1 MSLPINA
8 IDGLRVSPNMRTP
21 STKFLAAQRGAKLK
35 VPAIWFGE
43 QWAHA
48 TYPAKWNSTYFM
60 GAIKSFNRKKFLF
73 SCLFESDLKVYYA
86 DWEHIRRYIVK
97 ENEDALKFDSCDIV
111 EAFSNNDFDACY
123 DVNDNAS
130 LDVVASLDGNDSVLE
145 EFVVSSSRKGRGRP
159 RKCVKRG
166 RPKRVFETSQE
177 DVEKGECREH
187 GLIDETIILDDRPES
202 SNSRKRGRPKK
213 KSNKEPYRGI
223 TKPSSS
229 LFEKDVPIDDDDNDS
244 HASFGEG
251 VDCDDATLE
260 AEGGVLD
267 DDEDSQNGW
276 HSVSPPH
283 WRSGDAYE
291 VEPKDTFWTLPA
303 FSGERGPD
311 LGHTP
316 REYSPFHLF
325 LTLFPLDL
333 IDHIINETNTYAEKE
348 RQRLL
353 FLHDSMRRWVP
364 MDRHSFLVFLG
375 IALGMTLHYIPDKK
389 YYWKDNAFGVLRYPN
404 FGQKMSH
411 TTFQQ
416 IKRFL
421 HVRDNSQRPP
431 RGTREHKLWQLLELE
446 DRLNHT
452 FKKIY
457 KLGHAITVD
466 ERIIPSKCKMNPCR
480 VYNPKKPH
488 KFGIQVW
495 NLCDSSS
502 GYNYAFRIYDKM
514 PCSELS
520 FHVVADLVKTLP
532 RKGHHVF
539 FDRYFTSVKLLEHL
553 RSEGQGG
560 TGTYVTNRKHFP
572 SRDMIALEKKAP
584 RGSCRWAF
592 CGVEGLVACSWMDKK
607 EINFASN
614 CFGVK
619 RGEVKRQVLD
629 GEKIT
634 ISCPEMGIKYNEFKA
649 GCDVFD
655 SMVLGNGYSLQ
666 TTMYGFKWW
675 QAGFWGMLDSVFTNA
690 WIIWRDSFG
699 QKNMSRYDFMSQ
711 LHDQMINNVFKS
723 NVVTRTI
730 LEDAS
735 NGHYPIR
742 LSDHK
747 NSKQCIVCAA
757 KRKKHV
763 SEGKEVGQW
772 KSTRTIWGCA
782 KCQLTMCTDPCFKEY
797 HARIDGTGSHAY
809 VNLEKSYLDF
819 DEDSD
824 GGDLARLSSMI
835 MDLPFFFTGTS
846 YVSGSSGFITNLG
859 LFAPVKAP
867 HRYVDKEDF
876 FISPLK
882 HEVVILGAPWFDR
895 LAASIKFPERKISF
909 KFREKDMCI
918 NAQELGSSIPL
929 VNDQAFDKSI
939 KSSISAYMIFVKDSL
954 NGVDETQV
962 NENGMQVDL
971 ELSNFLN
978 QFQDVFIDDI
988 PGELPPKKG
997 DDDHMIEL
1005 IPGSSPPN
1013 KPPYRVSQAQQ
1024 EEIMRQVNELVEKG
1038 MVRPSS
1044 SPFCSPVLLVQK
1056 KDGTYHMCVDYRA
1069 LNRITIKNRFPVPRV
1084 EDLFDKLQGSTYF
1097 SRIDLKSGYHQI
1109 RLVR

>member
-187 GLIDETIILDDRPES
+187 GLIDETIIHDDRPES

-251 VDCDDATLE
+251 VDCDDAALE

-675 QAGFWGMLDSVFTNA
+675 QAGFWGMLDSIFTNA

-711 LHDQMINNVFKS
+711 LHDQMVNNVFKS

-797 HARIDGTGSHAY
+797 HARTVTDFLYDGRS
-809 VNLEKSYLDF
+809 
-819 DEDSD
+819 
-824 GGDLARLSSMI
+824 
-835 MDLPFFFTGTS
+835 
-846 YVSGSSGFITNLG
+846 
-859 LFAPVKAP
+859 
-867 HRYVDKEDF
+867 
-876 FISPLK
+876 
-882 HEVVILGAPWFDR
+882 
-895 LAASIKFPERKISF
+895 
-909 KFREKDMCI
+909 
-918 NAQELGSSIPL
+918 
-929 VNDQAFDKSI
+929 
-939 KSSISAYMIFVKDSL
+939 
-954 NGVDETQV
+954 
-962 NENGMQVDL
+962 
-971 ELSNFLN
+971 
-978 QFQDVFIDDI
+978 
-988 PGELPPKKG
+988 
-997 DDDHMIEL
+997 
-1005 IPGSSPPN
+1005 
-1013 KPPYRVSQAQQ
+1013 RVSKKC
-1024 EEIMRQVNELVEKG
+1024 R
-1038 MVRPSS
+1038 ST
-1044 SPFCSPVLLVQK
+1044 PF
-1056 KDGTYHMCVDYRA
+1056 
-1069 LNRITIKNRFPVPRV
+1069 
-1084 EDLFDKLQGSTYF
+1084 
-1097 SRIDLKSGYHQI
+1097 
-1109 RLVR
+1109 